1 MTHEHEDPHCRCPR
15 TAELDSAGPAA
26 TGRRTFLRTAGL
38 LGAGATALAS
48 GAAVFGPAASAAA
61 GPADGAPA
69 APAANPYD
77 VTAIDTADPHA
88 KWSPDPDNPVFT
100 LVVMPDTQYLFDE
113 DRIHPAPLEASFR
126 YILRGDGHDNVVFLA
141 HLGDITQ
148 NGQEREF
155 AAAGSV
161 FEMLDRQQAAYSV
174 LAGNHDVGSGS
185 DDQRGSTPYLSTFS
199 PARAARSATF
209 GGASP
214 DGYNTF
220 HVFHAAG
227 RQWLLLALDWR
238 LSAAGFAWA
247 NKVIADHPTLPVIVT
262 THELAWADDAGTAHL
277 SDYGQQ
283 LWDGLIK
290 KNDQV
295 FLTLNGHYWP
305 PGSTTLTNAAG
316 HDVHVHITNYQDRY
330 YGGAAM
336 IRTYRFDT
344 RRGTIDVSTFSPWIR
359 AMAADRVNELAGQEL
374 ELTSPVDRFSVPID
388 FEQRFAGFAPVPP
401 RPARP
406 ADQMMIRGTV
416 AYWRFDGSGAGNGG
430 GSGAGNG
437 AGNGGAVGD
446 RQVVRDLTG
455 KGNDLV
461 KQTAPGTSGTPLTWS
476 AEHHPD
482 QPGHGS
488 LRFTGQGNPTRGAWL
503 QTVPG
508 APLNTATFEHGY
520 TFEAFFKLPADW
532 DSSQNGWS
540 ALLSRWGMS
549 GEAGKSG
556 GNVDPQ
562 EPIATLSLSGGRE
575 LQWCVYPLNQP
586 GSSTN
591 WGHEL
596 PLDKWWHVAVVNDG
610 RLTRMYVDGC
620 ELVRNPS
627 TPAIGLTT
635 LNHSWL
641 LGGYEYAGTI
651 NQVHNGWIG
660 DVRIVDRALKVGEFM
675 NA

>member
-1 MTHEHEDPHCRCPR
+1 MNHEHEDAHCHCPR
-15 TAELDSAGPAA
+15 TAEFDSQGPAA
-26 TGRRTFLRTAGL
+26 SGRRAFLRNAGL
-38 LGAGATALAS
+38 LGAGATVLAS
-48 GAAVFGPAASAAA
+48 GATVFGPAATAAA
-61 GPADGAPA
+61 TPDGGGS
-69 APAANPYD
+69 NPYD
-77 VTAIDTADPHA
+77 VTAVDTSDAGA
-88 KWSPDPDNPVFT
+88 CWNPDPDNPVFT
-100 LVVMPDTQYLFDE
+100 LVVMPDTQYMFDE
-113 DRIHPAPLEASFR
+113 DRIHPAPMEAAFR
-126 YILRGDGHDNVVFLA
+126 YILSGDEDANVVFLA
-141 HLGDITQ
+141 HLGDVTQ
-148 NGQEREF
+148 NGEAREY
-155 AAAGSV
+155 AAAGPV
-161 FEMLDRQQAAYSV
+161 FGMLDRAKAGYSI

-185 DDQRGSTPYLSTFS
+185 NDQRGSTPYLNTFS
-199 PARAARSATF
+199 PARAAKLPTF

-220 HVFHAAG
+220 HVFRGGG
-227 RQWLLLALDWR
+227 RDWLLLALDWR
-238 LSAAGFAWA
+238 LSPAGFAWA

-262 THELAWADDAGTAHL
+262 THEIAWADDSGTAYL

-290 KNDQV
+290 GNDQV

-305 PGSTTLTNAAG
+305 PGSTTLSNTAG

-336 IRTYRFDT
+336 IRTYRFDM
-344 RRGTIDVSTFSPWIR
+344 RRNTVDVSTFSPWIR
-359 AMAADRVNELAGQEL
+359 GLSTGKVNELAGQEI
-374 ELTSPVDRFSVPID
+374 ELSSPVDRFSMSVD
-388 FEQRFAGFAPVPP
+388 FDQRFNGFAPVPA

-406 ADQMMIRGTV
+406 ADKMLVRGTL
-416 AYWRFDGSGAGNGG
+416 AYWRFD
-430 GSGAGNG
+430 
-437 AGNGGAVGD
+437 NGGADGSAVGD
-446 RQVVRDLTG
+446 NQVVRDLTG

-461 KQTAPGTSGTPLTWS
+461 KENVPGTPGTPLTWS

-488 LRFTGQGNPTRGAWL
+488 LRFAGQGNPTQGAWL

-508 APLNTATFEHGY
+508 APLNAETFEHGY
-520 TFEAFFKLPADW
+520 TFEDFFKLPANW
-532 DSSQNGWS
+532 DSSQNAWS

-549 GEAGKSG
+549 SEAGKSG
-556 GNVDPQ
+556 GNTDPQ

-575 LQWCVYPLNQP
+575 LQWCVYPLNQT

-610 RLTRMYVDGC
+610 TLTRMYVDGC

-635 LNHSWL
+635 LKNPWL
-641 LGGYEYAGTI
+641 LGGYEYAATI
-651 NQVHNGWIG
+651 NQIHNGWLG
-660 DVRIVDRALKVGEFM
+660 DVRITNRALHVNEFM